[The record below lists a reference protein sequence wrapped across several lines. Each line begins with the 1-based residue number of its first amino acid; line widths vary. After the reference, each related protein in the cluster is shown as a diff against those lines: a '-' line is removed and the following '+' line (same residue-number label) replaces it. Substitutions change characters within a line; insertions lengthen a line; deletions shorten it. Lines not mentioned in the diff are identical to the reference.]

1 MGSVQPGQAYF
12 GGKLVSMTE
21 HSGVVLSEVQY
32 PTAIRWKL
40 HTHGRAF
47 FALLLDGHYAESYR
61 NWSWTYQPF
70 TMGFHPEGMS
80 HADECGVDNSRF
92 FLIELEKTWVE
103 RLREYSPA
111 CSIEPRV
118 CDARTGLLAARLF
131 RESKRQTLQLPLLME
146 GLVLEILATM
156 VPDSV
161 SERKK
166 PRWVAKVHEI
176 LQQEFSQKHTL
187 EEIARRLDLHPVYL
201 TRAFRKFTGESPGQ
215 CLNRVRVRNAIDRL
229 ANTEMSITE
238 IALATGFSD
247 QSHLTRALK
256 QQTGVTPAAFRA
268 SLIGA
273 RPTC

>member
-1 MGSVQPGQAYF
+1 MASVQPVETYF

-21 HSGVVLSEVQY
+21 HSGVVLSEVEY

-61 NWSWTYQPF
+61 NWSWTYRPF

-92 FLIELEKTWVE
+92 FLIELENAWME
-103 RLREYSPA
+103 RLRDYSPI
-111 CSIEPRV
+111 SPIEPRV
-118 CDARTGLLAARLF
+118 CDAKAGLLAARLF
-131 RESKRQTLQLPLLME
+131 RESKRCTLQLPLLME
-146 GLVLEILATM
+146 GLVLEILSTM

-166 PRWVAKVHEI
+166 PRWVAKVREI
-176 LQQEFSQKHTL
+176 LEEEFSQKHTL

-201 TRAFRKFTGESPGQ
+201 TRAFRKLTGESPGHF
-215 CLNRVRVRNAIDRL
+215 LSRIRVRNAIERL
-229 ANTEMSITE
+229 TNTEMSIAE
-238 IALATGFSD
+238 IALVTGFSD

-256 QQTGVTPAAFRA
+256 QQTGITPAAFRT
-268 SLIGA
+268 SLCAA
-273 RPTC
+273 RPNS